1 MNAQLQFQLPE
12 EEREFLLA
20 SRAQLMSSVLHDID
34 QELRNY
40 LKYENKE
47 YFKTAEE
54 LAQYIRQ
61 QYTIPALNQIN
72 PDV

>member
-1 MNAQLQFQLPE
+1 MNAQLEFQLPE

-40 LKYENKE
+40 LKYENPE

>member
-1 MNAQLQFQLPE
+1 VNAQLQFQLPE

-40 LKYENKE
+40 LKYENSE

-54 LAQYIRQ
+54 LAQHIRQ

>member
-1 MNAQLQFQLPE
+1 LKSILEFNLPE

-34 QELRNY
+34 QDLRNY
-40 LKYENKE
+40 LKYENPE

>member
-1 MNAQLQFQLPE
+1 MNAQLEFQLPE

>member
-1 MNAQLQFQLPE
+1 MNAQLQFQLPD

>member
-1 MNAQLQFQLPE
+1 LKSTLEFNLPE

-34 QELRNY
+34 QDLRNY
-40 LKYENKE
+40 LKYENPE

>member
-1 MNAQLQFQLPE
+1 MNAQLQFQLPD

-40 LKYENKE
+40 LKYENPE

>member
-1 MNAQLQFQLPE
+1 MKSTLEFNLPE

-34 QELRNY
+34 QDLRNY
-40 LKYENKE
+40 LKYENPE

>member
-1 MNAQLQFQLPE
+1 VNAQLQFQLPE

-34 QELRNY
+34 QDLRNY
-40 LKYENKE
+40 LKYENPE

>member
-34 QELRNY
+34 QDLRNY
-40 LKYENKE
+40 LKYENPE

>member
-1 MNAQLQFQLPE
+1 VNAQLQFQLPD

-40 LKYENKE
+40 LKYENPE

>member
-1 MNAQLQFQLPE
+1 
-12 EEREFLLA
+12 
-20 SRAQLMSSVLHDID
+20 MSSVLHDID

>member
-40 LKYENKE
+40 LKYENPE
-47 YFKTAEE
+47 YFKTAED

>member
-1 MNAQLQFQLPE
+1 VNAQLEFQLPE

-40 LKYENKE
+40 LKYENPE

>member
-1 MNAQLQFQLPE
+1 MNAQLEFQLPE

-40 LKYENKE
+40 LKYENPE
-47 YFKTAEE
+47 YFKTAED

>member
-1 MNAQLQFQLPE
+1 VNAQLQFQLPE

-40 LKYENKE
+40 LKYENPE

>member
-1 MNAQLQFQLPE
+1 MKSILEFNLPE

-34 QELRNY
+34 QDLRNY
-40 LKYENKE
+40 LKYENPE

>member
-1 MNAQLQFQLPE
+1 MNAQLQFQLPD

-40 LKYENKE
+40 LKYENPE
-47 YFKTAEE
+47 YFKTAED

>member
-40 LKYENKE
+40 LKYENPE

>member
-1 MNAQLQFQLPE
+1 VNAQLQFQLPE